1 MQWVTSDS
9 GFTVTEYLLML
20 WILDGSVSENF
31 ENVNEWSLINIYV
44 SADDLHWDSIQNYM
58 DVLLSE
64 GQCWWAWWTFWG
76 GDKEAGL
83 G

>member
-31 ENVNEWSLINIYV
+31 ENVNE
-44 SADDLHWDSIQNYM
+44 
-58 DVLLSE
+58 
-64 GQCWWAWWTFWG
+64 
-76 GDKEAGL
+76 
-83 G
+83 